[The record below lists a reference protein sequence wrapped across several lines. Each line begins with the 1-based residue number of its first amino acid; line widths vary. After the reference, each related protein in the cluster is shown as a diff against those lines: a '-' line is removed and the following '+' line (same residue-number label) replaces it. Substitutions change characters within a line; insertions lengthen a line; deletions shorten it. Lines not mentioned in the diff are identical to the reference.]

1 MRVTYS
7 RTLILTA
14 LVCVVAVSFPGAWEY
29 LTVKV
34 CLETAI
40 MTPSGSY
47 CTQGSERLPLL
58 AIQWIRVP
66 TIASTIIA
74 VIVGVMAAALF
85 TLRDRRKASRVAV

>member
-1 MRVTYS
+1 MRVTYT
-7 RTLILTA
+7 RTLILSA
-14 LVCVVAVSFPGAWEY
+14 LVCFVAVLFPGAWEY
-29 LTVKV
+29 LTVKA

-74 VIVGVMAAALF
+74 LVVGVVVASLF
-85 TLRDRRKASRVAV
+85 ILRDRRKDSRVAV